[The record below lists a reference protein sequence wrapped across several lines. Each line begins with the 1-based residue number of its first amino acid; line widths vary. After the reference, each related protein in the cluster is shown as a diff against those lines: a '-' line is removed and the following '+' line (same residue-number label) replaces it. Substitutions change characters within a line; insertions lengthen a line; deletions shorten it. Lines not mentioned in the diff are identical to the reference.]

1 MRPKIDRIHSELRRQ
16 IISRDI
22 PPGTRLSENVLSKKW
37 KVSRTPIR
45 EVLRR
50 LESEELVTSH
60 RFKGFMVNQ
69 ITLEDIEQL
78 YPIRISLEGLAG
90 RLATPIIS
98 GDLKKL
104 EFVETL
110 CKHMEKLR
118 RKGDIE
124 AYISVNNEFHS
135 CIWRSCGNR
144 WLIKILENL
153 SSHVDRFIVKALHV
167 PHRMERSMHEHWE
180 ILRKLKVKDAKG
192 VERATQNNHKR
203 ALEDLKRE
211 FVKVT

>member
-22 PPGTRLSENVLSKKW
+22 PPGTRLSENALSKKW

-104 EFVETL
+104 EVIEKL
-110 CKHMEKLR
+110 CKQMEKLCK
-118 RKGDIE
+118 KGNIE
-124 AYISVNNEFHS
+124 AYIAMNTEFHS
-135 CIWRSCGNR
+135 YIWRSCENR

-180 ILRKLKVKDAKG
+180 ILRKLESKDPKG

-211 FVKVT
+211 LVKFT